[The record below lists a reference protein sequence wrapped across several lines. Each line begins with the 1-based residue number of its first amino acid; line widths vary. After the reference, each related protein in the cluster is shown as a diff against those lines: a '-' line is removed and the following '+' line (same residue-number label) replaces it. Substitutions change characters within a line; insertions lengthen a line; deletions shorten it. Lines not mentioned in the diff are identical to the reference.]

1 MGEDEEEE
9 SILHVKETRWN
20 AFGKKEEGGKHEKFQ
35 FAKKRFRPFSLT
47 LFIFNEFSVS
57 IKHLKDTLKDWKA
70 GKQRGSIET
79 SKFE

>member
-1 MGEDEEEE
+1 MKRRRA
-9 SILHVKETRWN
+9 SYTLKKHVWN

-57 IKHLKDTLKDWKA
+57 VKHLKDTLKDWKA

>member
-1 MGEDEEEE
+1 MKRRRA
-9 SILHVKETRWN
+9 SYTLKKHVGTRL
-20 AFGKKEEGGKHEKFQ
+20 AKKKRGRKHEKFQ

-57 IKHLKDTLKDWKA
+57 VKHLKDTLKDWKA